1 MKKKSNAAQ
10 RGSEIASNRFPAWK
24 KATLASAVALTTLG
38 ISLDA
43 QALALGAITVRSAL
57 GEPLRAEI
65 EVPQISSEEASSFQA
80 RIASQQ
86 AFRSVGVDYTAALT
100 GARLTLE
107 RRANGQA
114 YLRLTGERPINE
126 PFLGIVIE
134 ANWANG
140 RMVRDYTMLVDP
152 PSRPQAAA
160 PVAPSAPVTPPQAQ
174 SPAGAQVLQAPPPA
188 PVARPSVAEQTTP
201 GAAAAARAAQR
212 ARAAEAT
219 QARSS
224 AAAGGGQVT
233 VRRGDTAYGLA
244 AANLPAGVSLDQM
257 LMAMLRANPG
267 AFIRGNVN
275 YMKAGVVLDMPSAEQ
290 ASSISR
296 AEARQAVVAQSR
308 DFREFRR
315 GLAQSAPAAQVE
327 AAGRSASGRVSASV
341 RDGAPAPATPDRLT
355 ISKGAAG
362 AASAPS
368 AAETGA
374 ARTRQAQEQA
384 DRIAELNRNIAELSR
399 LQGTAAP
406 VPAPSTPPTTAT
418 APTAAT
424 APATSSAAGTAPVP
438 TINVPTGA
446 SPAASAAAAS
456 AANSAAA
463 AAASTVAAN
472 ASAQAASS
480 ADAAALAASKAAAA
494 TAAASSAPTPAPK
507 PPAPAPRPAPPL
519 VEEPSL
525 LDSLTENPMLPLAGG
540 GLLALLLG
548 YGLYRSRRKKEAD
561 GQFDSTLTESRPQ
574 GDSFF
579 GSSGGR
585 RVDTTN
591 RTSHMGNQSSMI
603 YSPSQIDAAG
613 DVDPVAE
620 ADVYLAYG
628 RDMQAEEILK
638 EALRSNPT
646 RLSIH
651 RKLAEIYLK
660 RRDSRALEA
669 IATEANEISGG
680 TGGDWAY
687 IRGLGSQIDADN
699 PLYTSES
706 NLLASDEAD
715 FPRRAF
721 STDTGPMPTR
731 LIDEKGGLP
740 SSFSALDLDLESAP
754 VKADEAKPVKM
765 TGASNQAPEIA
776 AALGT
781 TAAATGAAAAAAATA
796 TALSPKEPN
805 SAPGDLI
812 SPISVMPP
820 LDFDL
825 DLDIAAAAEFA
836 SSEPMTLD
844 TPKAYPTPPSLS
856 VPPPPAPIDTGNSG
870 MIEFDLEALSMDP
883 ESRSPGE
890 LSTEQPDSADD
901 LDDNPL
907 STKMALAQ
915 EFHAIGDTEGARSLI
930 KEVVAEASG
939 PLKARAERFLNELS

>member
-10 RGSEIASNRFPAWK
+10 RGSDIASNRFPVWK

-43 QALALGAITVRSAL
+43 QALALGAITVRSSL

-100 GARLTLE
+100 GARLSLE

-160 PVAPSAPVTPPQAQ
+160 PVTPVPAPQTQ
-174 SPAGAQVLQAPPPA
+174 SPAGPQVLQAPPPA
-188 PVARPSVAEQTTP
+188 PGTRPSVAEQTTP
-201 GAAAAARAAQR
+201 GTASAARAAQR
-212 ARAAEAT
+212 ARAAEAV
-219 QARSS
+219 QARNS
-224 AAAGGGQVT
+224 AAGGGGQVT

-244 AANLPAGVSLDQM
+244 SANLPAGVSLDQM

-275 YMKAGVVLDMPSAEQ
+275 YMKAGVVLDMPNAEQ
-290 ASSISR
+290 ASSIPRS
-296 AEARQAVVAQSR
+296 EARQAVVAQSR

-362 AASAPS
+362 AASSPG

-399 LQGTAAP
+399 LQGTAVPA
-406 VPAPSTPPTTAT
+406 PAPST
-418 APTAAT
+418 APATAAT
-424 APATSSAAGTAPVP
+424 PAAPTTPSAGGTAQAPS
-438 TINVPTGA
+438 INVPVGA
-446 SPAASAAAAS
+446 SPAASAAATS
-456 AANSAAA
+456 AATTAAA
-463 AAASTVAAN
+463 AAASTTAAN
-472 ASAQAASS
+472 ASIQAASS
-480 ADAAALAASKAAAA
+480 AEAAAVTASTAAAA
-494 TAAASSAPTPAPK
+494 TAAAAASSAPKPAPK
-507 PPAPAPRPAPPL
+507 PPAPRPAPPL

-638 EALRSNPT
+638 EALRVNPT

-660 RRDSRALEA
+660 RRDARALEA
-669 IATEANEISGG
+669 IATEAHAISGG

-699 PLYTSES
+699 PLYASES
-706 NLLASDEAD
+706 NLLAAD
-715 FPRRAF
+715 DAEIPRRAF
-721 STDTGPMPTR
+721 GTDTGPMPTR
-731 LIDEKGGLP
+731 LIDEKSGLP

-754 VKADEAKPVKM
+754 VKANDAQPAKTSSARSVPPEAPPAM
-765 TGASNQAPEIA
+765 
-776 AALGT
+776 GT
-781 TAAATGAAAAAAATA
+781 TAAVTGAAAAAAAVA
-796 TALSPKEPN
+796 AAAPKQPDSK
-805 SAPGDLI
+805 SADLLV

-844 TPKAYPTPPSLS
+844 TPKAYPTPSSLS
-856 VPPPPAPIDTGNSG
+856 VPPPPAPVDTGNSG

-890 LSTEQPDSADD
+890 PSTEQPDSADD